1 MSEHDGLATWAGRS
15 VPLEP
20 EDAPPAPPKGGGG
33 PVKVVAAVAGLLAV
47 GAIGVVA
54 LGGSEDGTTG
64 EEVAAVETT
73 TTTAAPGAL
82 PFVEEASTTTTTAAP
97 PPEPP
102 PGEAPTTAPPV
113 TETTV
118 APTTETTVAP
128 STTVA
133 PPAVDPG
140 RKAVFRGG
148 KVYLQ
153 GRIASRAE
161 ADEIVTKAGAVV
173 GPDNVVDE
181 YVVDPSVPYID
192 AAPLYVEDR
201 VLFAFGSAAVEPDFV
216 PLLDLGMVL
225 LQQNPGVTITVVGH
239 TDSSGSVEFN
249 QRLSEQR
256 VASVIRYFTDRGID
270 PGRFIGDARGKS
282 DPLVPTPDG
291 QREARNRRVE
301 FIIAG
306 LLDG

>member
-20 EDAPPAPPKGGGG
+20 AQAPPAPPKGGGA
-33 PVKVVAAVAGLLAV
+33 PVKVVAAVAGLVAV

-54 LGGSEDGTTG
+54 LGGADDGSTG
-64 EEVAAVETT
+64 EEVAATET
-73 TTTAAPGAL
+73 TTTAAPEAL
-82 PFVEEASTTTTTAAP
+82 PFAEEAGTTTTAAP
-97 PPEPP
+97 SPRATS
-102 PGEAPTTAPPV
+102 GEAPPTAPPA

-118 APTTETTVAP
+118 APPTTVAP
-128 STTVA
+128 
-133 PPAVDPG
+133 AVDTG
-140 RKAVFRGG
+140 RIAIFRDG

-153 GRIASRAE
+153 GRIASREE
-161 ADEIVTKAGAVV
+161 ADEIVAKAGAVV

-201 VLFAFGSAAVEPDFV
+201 VLFAFGSATIEPDFV
-216 PLLDLGMVL
+216 PLLDLGIIL
-225 LQQNPGVTITVVGH
+225 LQQNPGVTLTVVGH

-256 VASVIRYFTDRGID
+256 VANVIRYFTDRGID
-270 PGRFIGDARGKS
+270 PGRFIADARGKS
-282 DPLVPTPDG
+282 DPLVPTADG
-291 QREARNRRVE
+291 EREALNRRVE
-301 FIIAG
+301 FVIAG